1 MFNSAG
7 DARVGSGEGMG
18 RRICW
23 ALILCVT
30 VKKKIRKRR
39 ACDETTRLRSLQR
52 TSVNVSILFA
62 TS

>member
-7 DARVGSGEGMG
+7 DERVGSGEGKG

-23 ALILCVT
+23 AFILCVT

-39 ACDETTRLRSLQR
+39 ASPSDQ
-52 TSVNVSILFA
+52 
-62 TS
+62 